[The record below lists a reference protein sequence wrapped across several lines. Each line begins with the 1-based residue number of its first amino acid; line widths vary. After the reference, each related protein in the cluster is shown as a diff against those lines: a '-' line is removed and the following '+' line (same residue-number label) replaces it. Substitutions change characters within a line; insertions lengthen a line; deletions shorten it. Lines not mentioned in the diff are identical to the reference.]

1 MMNSADCRSK
11 TPPVPT
17 RTPWRE
23 KSSRHKGLMRGHSPR
38 HPRPSQISRNM
49 TKLGLPMR
57 QEGCANVLG

>member
-1 MMNSADCRSK
+1 MMNSTDCCSK

-38 HPRPSQISRNM
+38 HPRPSQTSRSVRAGI
-49 TKLGLPMR
+49 TWPAGTVY
-57 QEGCANVLG
+57 VLYQ